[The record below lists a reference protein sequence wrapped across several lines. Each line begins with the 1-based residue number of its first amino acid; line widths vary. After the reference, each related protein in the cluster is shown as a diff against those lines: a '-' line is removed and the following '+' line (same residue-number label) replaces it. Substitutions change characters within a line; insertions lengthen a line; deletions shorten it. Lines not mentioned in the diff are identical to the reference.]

1 MTTPAGPGEAGFLRL
16 VGIEKRYGTTRVI
29 DGVDISAQKGEFVV
43 FVGPSG
49 CGKSTLLRMIAGL
62 EDASVGDVFIDGVRV
77 TELEPAK
84 RQVSMVFQSYALFP
98 HMTVRD
104 NIAFGLKMSK
114 VPKPEIERQV
124 AEAARILQMEPLL
137 DRKPRQLSGG
147 QRQRVAIGRAIVRHP
162 KLFLFDEPLSNL
174 DAELR
179 SQMRVEIARLH
190 RDLGVTMIYVTHDQ
204 VEAMTLADRI
214 VVLRSGLV
222 EQIGTPTDLYD
233 TPANMFVAG
242 FIGSPKMNF
251 IDVVVSAR
259 DGAAIEVVHPALRAP
274 LRVQARRSG
283 GHEGGPRPGDAAIL
297 GLRPEHLAMADGPCR
312 IAMTADL
319 CESLGGSTLVYG
331 QAQSTGAAAETMV
344 LQAPGRHML
353 QKGEAFTASFD
364 AAQAYVF
371 EKGGPAF

>member
-1 MTTPAGPGEAGFLRL
+1 MTYLRL
-16 VGIEKRYGTTRVI
+16 EKIRKSFGPVDVI
-29 DGVDISAQKGEFVV
+29 RGVDITAEKGEFVV

-62 EDASVGDVFIDGVRV
+62 EDVSGGEVFIDGAKV
-77 TELEPAK
+77 TDLEPAR

-98 HMTVRD
+98 HMSVRD

-114 VPKPEIERQV
+114 VPKAEIERQV

-179 SQMRVEIARLH
+179 AQMRVEIARLH
-190 RDLGVTMIYVTHDQ
+190 RELGVTMVYVTHDQ

-214 VVLRSGLV
+214 VVLRSGVV
-222 EQIGTPTDLYD
+222 EQIGSPQDLYD
-233 TPANMFVAG
+233 RPANTFVAG

-251 IDVVVSAR
+251 LKGRLERADA
-259 DGAAIEVVHPALRAP
+259 GAIEVTHPALAAP
-274 LRVQARRSG
+274 LRVPGARRG
-283 GHEGGPRPGDAAIL
+283 GAPVAPGDSVTI
-297 GLRPEHLAMADGPCR
+297 GLRPEHLALGGGDAR
-312 IAMTADL
+312 IDLTADL
-319 CESLGGSTLVYG
+319 TESLGGSTLIH
-331 QAQSTGAAAETMV
+331 AQTPAGETMS
-344 LQAPGRHML
+344 LQAPGRRML
-353 QKGEAFTASFD
+353 RKGEAFSVGFDPAQAYLFD
-364 AAQAYVF
+364 AAGQAL
-371 EKGGPAF
+371 

>member
-1 MTTPAGPGEAGFLRL
+1 MSYLRL
-16 VGIEKRYGTTRVI
+16 EKIEKRFGS
-29 DGVDISAQKGEFVV
+29 VDIIRGIDIEAEKGEFVV

-62 EDASVGDVFIDGVRV
+62 EEVSGGDVYIDGTRV
-77 TELEPAK
+77 TQTEPAK

-98 HMTVRD
+98 HMSVRD

-114 VPKPEIERQV
+114 VPKAEIDRQV

-179 SQMRVEIARLH
+179 AQMRVEIARLH
-190 RDLGVTMIYVTHDQ
+190 RELGVTMVYVTHDQ

-214 VVLRSGLV
+214 VVLRGGVV
-222 EQIGTPTDLYD
+222 EQIGSPQDLYER
-233 TPANMFVAG
+233 PANTFVAG

-251 IDVVVSAR
+251 LRGRIAAAAAD
-259 DGAAIEVVHPALRAP
+259 AIEIAHPSLAAP
-274 LRVQARRSG
+274 LRVARAGRAADALA
-283 GHEGGPRPGDAAIL
+283 PGAELVI
-297 GLRPEHLAMADGPCR
+297 GLRPEHLVLDGGSAR
-312 IAMTADL
+312 IDLTADL
-319 CESLGGSTLVYG
+319 SESLGGSTLIYG
-331 QAQSTGAAAETMV
+331 QTRAGETMT
-344 LQAPGRHML
+344 LQAPGRRML
-353 QKGEAFTASFD
+353 RKGEAVSVGFD
-364 AAQAYVF
+364 PAQAYLF
-371 EKGGPAF
+371 DGSGRAI